1 MMGRNPALDTVKNVL
16 NQQRVRISFDIDD
29 TLACQPHHSA
39 AEDSKLPECV
49 HRWLGEPLRHGHA
62 LAARGSSN
70 APSKLPT
77 AFDIDLHVDDSE
89 GVQIEGYDHGFRVVV
104 VRPDDEPWAHKV
116 LEAVARVQ
124 AQVAWHSD
132 RAGTRCLRR
141 SIRVSPL
148 TAEGFQELCVLQHLG
163 KHRQRELLGGL
174 LLFAG
179 EGCRAVGQGD
189 HVVALLVA

>member
-1 MMGRNPALDTVKNVL
+1 MMGGNPALDTVKNVL
-16 NQQRVRISFDIDD
+16 NQERVRISFDIDD

-39 AEDSKLPECV
+39 AEDSSCRNACTV
-49 HRWLGEPLRHGHA
+49 GWVSRCAMAMRWLHAGCRTRLRSCRPPLISTCTWTIPKACKSKVTTTVSVWLSCVRMM
-62 LAARGSSN
+62 SN
-70 APSKLPT
+70 GRTKSWKPSPGCKRNLP
-77 AFDIDLHVDDSE
+77 
-89 GVQIEGYDHGFRVVV
+89 GN
-104 VRPDDEPWAHKV
+104 
-116 LEAVARVQ
+116 
-124 AQVAWHSD
+124 SD

-163 KHRQRELLGGL
+163 KHRQREFLGGL

-189 HVVALLVA
+189 HVVALFVA